1 MKVSYRKIKEFLPT
15 SISATDAA
23 AVLTATGLEIEGVE
37 TVEDIPGGL
46 KGLVVGKITACNQHP
61 NADRL
66 RVCRVD
72 VGFEELDIVCG
83 APNAATGLNVIV
95 AKPGTWIHP
104 TTGDPFKI
112 KRGKIR
118 GEVSN
123 GMLCGPDEVG
133 LGEDTGGIMELD
145 PSLKPGSLVSDA
157 FKIGSDE
164 VLEIG
169 LTPNRNDAMGHYGV
183 ARDLRAGLIHGTV
196 SEISEKEL
204 QNICVAQSADIDF
217 SKGFDKLKAS
227 VVNPELASKY
237 TVVGIDGVEI
247 GPSPEEAQRFLKSIG
262 VAPINNVVDATN
274 YVLHELGQPLHAFDY
289 DKIGGEEIIVR
300 QANKGEKITTLD
312 DVERKLDTAD
322 LVIADAK
329 DAMCIAGVFGSSE
342 HGVSENTTRVL
353 IESAFFNPVSVRKSA
368 KRHGLSTDA
377 SFRFERQVD
386 PNLVEE
392 AAKRV
397 AQLIIDW
404 AGGKVFGATHVTNNK
419 KIEGATI
426 ALELDMMDRVIGSK
440 LERDRVSSILES
452 LDIEISSK
460 DESTMILQVPAYRSD
475 VTRPADIIEEIL
487 RIHGFDQIEIPS
499 RISSALEIPQ
509 KPNREDEI
517 FGWASTLVAKGYNEI
532 MSNSLTK
539 AVYTE
544 CVNDR
549 DLNPKATV
557 EILNPLSSDL
567 GVMRQSLV
575 FQGIEAIAR
584 NKNHKVVDLRLFE
597 LGRTYMKTAYG
608 YSETEHLS
616 LFVSGNNS
624 KENWNEKSTESD
636 LFTIKEGVWALLSQ
650 IGIASK
656 VTERPDEGGL
666 LLEGSELLVGEKSI
680 GRFGLVHP
688 DVVEMCGMDG
698 AVYWA
703 DLLVKPLLKARKKR
717 KIVAYDLPKFPSVRR
732 DLSLIINKSVSFEQ
746 IKNAAF
752 ETERKLLKEVN
763 LFDVYEGDNLDKGK
777 VSYAISLVIQDPNS
791 TLTDKKIDKCV
802 SRILDSITQKT
813 GGSLR

>member
-15 SISATDAA
+15 NVSAIDAA

-46 KGLVVGKITACNQHP
+46 KGLVVGKITDCNQHP

-72 VGFEELDIVCG
+72 VGSEELDIVCG

-104 TTGDPFKI
+104 TTGEPFKI

-118 GEVSN
+118 GEASN

-133 LGEDTGGIMELD
+133 LGEDTGGIMELES
-145 PSLKPGSLVSDA
+145 SLKPGSLVRDA
-157 FKIGSDE
+157 FNIGSDE

-183 ARDLRAGLIHGTV
+183 ARDLRAGLIHGTL
-196 SEISEKEL
+196 SEIPEEKL
-204 QNICVAQSADIDF
+204 QNVCVPESANIDF

-237 TVVGIDGVEI
+237 TLVGIDGVKI

-289 DKIGGEEIIVR
+289 DKITGEEIIVR
-300 QANKGEKITTLD
+300 QAKKGEKITTLD
-312 DVERKLDTAD
+312 DVDRKLDTAD

-397 AQLIIDW
+397 AQLIINW
-404 AGGKVFGATHVTNNK
+404 AGGQVFGASHVLRNDRV
-419 KIEGATI
+419 EGATI
-426 ALELDMMDRVIGSK
+426 ELELDMMDRMIGVK
-440 LERDRVSSILES
+440 LDRQRVRSILES
-452 LDIEISSK
+452 LDIKVSLK
-460 DESTMILQVPAYRSD
+460 DENTMTLQVPAYRSD
-475 VTRPADIIEEIL
+475 VTRPSDIIEEIL

-499 RISSALEIPQ
+499 HVSIALEIPQ
-509 KPNREDEI
+509 KPNCEDEI

-539 AVYTE
+539 SSYAE
-544 CVNDR
+544 SVNDR

-567 GVMRQSLV
+567 RAMRQSLV

-597 LGRTYMKTAYG
+597 LGRTYMKTADG

-616 LFVSGNNS
+616 LFVSGNKS
-624 KENWNEKSTESD
+624 KENWNEKATESD
-636 LFTIKEGVWALLSQ
+636 LFTIKEGIWALLSQ
-650 IGIASK
+650 IGIAAK
-656 VTERPDEGGL
+656 VTERADEGGL
-666 LLEGSELLVGEKSI
+666 LLEGSEILMGEKSI

-703 DLLVKPLLKARKKR
+703 DLLVKPLLKARKTR

-752 ETERKLLKEVN
+752 ETEKKLLKAVN
-763 LFDVYEGDNLDKGK
+763 LFDVYEGENLDKGK